1 MFFDTHILRATI
13 KGEEARQDCRTCEIL
28 TTARE
33 VWTRAT
39 TKAAARKATAPGVI
53 GYTAEAL
60 PGGQLFIFQVS
71 GYTPTRGA
79 YCDMLNERGQV
90 IKTY

>member
-1 MFFDTHILRATI
+1 MQILRAYH
-13 KGEEARQDCRTCEIL
+13 KNEESRQNCQTCEIL

-33 VWTRAT
+33 VWTRST
-39 TKAAARKATAPGVI
+39 TRAAARKATAPGVI
-53 GYTAEAL
+53 GYAAEAL
-60 PGGQLFIFQVS
+60 PGGDLFIFQVS

-79 YCDMLNERGQV
+79 YCDILNERGQV

>member
-1 MFFDTHILRATI
+1 MQILRAYH
-13 KGEEARQDCRTCEIL
+13 KNEESRQDCRTCEIL

-53 GYTAEAL
+53 GYAAEAL
-60 PGGQLFIFQVS
+60 PGGDLFIFQVS

-79 YCDMLNERGQV
+79 YCDILNERGQV

>member
-1 MFFDTHILRATI
+1 MFFDTHFLKASI
-13 KGEEARQDCRTCEIL
+13 KGEESRRDCIKCDIL
-28 TTARE
+28 STPRE

-53 GYTAEAL
+53 GYAAEAL
-60 PGGQLFIFQVS
+60 PGGDLFIFQIS

-79 YCDMLNERGQV
+79 YCDILNERGQV

>member
-1 MFFDTHILRATI
+1 MQILKAYH
-13 KGEEARQDCRTCEIL
+13 KNEEARQNCQTCEIL
-28 TTARE
+28 VNARE

-39 TKAAARKATAPGVI
+39 TRAAARKATAPGVI
-53 GYTAEAL
+53 GYAAEAL
-60 PGGQLFIFQVS
+60 PGGDLFIFQVS

-79 YCDMLNERGQV
+79 YCDILNEHGQV